1 MGLWGVL
8 LEVLKTA
15 ATHAAPH
22 MARGAVDIARER
34 MASGNPQPQG
44 PTPIEELS
52 QVLTEFDKR
61 IAVANQRAVEAEAQI
76 VALQQ
81 ELAKKA
87 ESARIWVIALLSWN
101 ALVTLAVIYLLFRR
115 H

>member
-1 MGLWGVL
+1 MG
-8 LEVLKTA
+8 
-15 ATHAAPH
+15 
-22 MARGAVDIARER
+22 
-34 MASGNPQPQG
+34 ASNPQPQG
-44 PTPIEELS
+44 PNPIEELS
-52 QVLTEFDKR
+52 QVLTSFDQR

-81 ELAKKA
+81 ELARKA

-101 ALVTLAVIYLLFRR
+101 AVITAVVIYLLVSR